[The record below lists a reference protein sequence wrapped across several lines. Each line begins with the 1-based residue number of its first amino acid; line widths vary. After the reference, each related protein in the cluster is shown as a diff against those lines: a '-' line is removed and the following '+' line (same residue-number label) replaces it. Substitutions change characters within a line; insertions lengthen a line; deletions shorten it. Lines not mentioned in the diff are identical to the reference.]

1 MKKIQSAQQGFT
13 LIELMIV
20 IAIIGI
26 LASIA
31 LPAYQGYIASGKA
44 GGVTENHENAFRLAK
59 AEAAKIASG
68 SQCVDLLVQLN
79 DGGKQAIGSTDGA
92 TPAFSATA
100 GTAGQVALVGLQ
112 TVGGITNCPNPGNLV
127 TVSATIAAG
136 TVVEDYKGGV
146 APVNKTFTP
155 E

>member
-1 MKKIQSAQQGFT
+1 MKKIQAAQQGFT

-44 GGVTENHENAFRLAK
+44 GGVTENHENAFRLTK
-59 AEAAKIASG
+59 AESAKIASG
-68 SQCVDLLVQLN
+68 SQCVDVVAQLN
-79 DGGKQAIGSTDGA
+79 DGGKIAIGD
-92 TPAFSATA
+92 TA
-100 GTAGQVALVGLQ
+100 GANAFVNG
-112 TVGGITNCPNPGNLV
+112 
-127 TVSATIAAG
+127 AAG
-136 TVVEDYKGGV
+136 TNGQVGIAGIDANGCPVPGAQVTVNAVMASGTVVTDYKGGV
-146 APVNKTFTP
+146 APVNKIFTP

>member
-44 GGVTENHENAFRLAK
+44 GGVTENHENAFRLTK
-59 AEAAKIASG
+59 AESAKIASG
-68 SQCVDLLVQLN
+68 SQCVSVINQLN
-79 DGGKQAIGSTDGA
+79 DGGKLAIGDTA
-92 TPAFSATA
+92 ANAAFVS
-100 GTAGQVALVGLQ
+100 GTAAINGQV
-112 TVGGITNCPNPGNLV
+112 GIAGIDGSGCPVPGTQV
-127 TVSATIAAG
+127 TVNAVMASG
-136 TVVEDYKGGV
+136 TVATDYKGGV
-146 APVNKTFTP
+146 TPADKVFTP